1 MHFRPT
7 VPADTPELMRVSTF
21 RRQMEGEAVTT
32 VAGEVSTRQSHLT
45 SRLGESLMQDLV
57 RFERDGHKGELLEV
71 LAACV
76 RHGRNLLV
84 HLQIEDRMLPL
95 SVFPSDGLVHMP
107 LPIETFLEMPLGDL
121 RVINYEPP
129 SLRPPNEKRHGLAR
143 LLPADAPVFTPLAPL
158 LWELALRGSRD
169 ELLPEIAGTAAYRIA
184 PGMDLRVL
192 NLVGSL
198 AAAAQKLQKQTS
210 NLREIA
216 AWPGFDRQ
224 RAMRMLNGLYLQ
236 AGLMVS
242 RSHPAATNEG

>member
-7 VPADTPELMRVSTF
+7 VPADTPELMRISTF
-21 RRQMEGEAVTT
+21 RRQLESEAATT
-32 VAGEVSTRQSHLT
+32 GGGALSTRQSQLS

-57 RFERDGHKGELLEV
+57 RFEREGHKGELLEV

-76 RHGRNLLV
+76 RHGRSLLV

-95 SVFPSDGLVHMP
+95 SVFPTDGLVHMP
-107 LPIETFLEMPLGDL
+107 LPLERFLEMPLGDL
-121 RVINYEPP
+121 RVVNYEPP
-129 SLRPPNEKRHGLAR
+129 TMRPPSEKRHGLAR
-143 LLPADAPVFTPLAPL
+143 LIGADAPVFLPLAPL

-169 ELLPEIAGTAAYRIA
+169 ELLPEIAGNAAYRIA
-184 PGMDLRVL
+184 PGMELQGL
-192 NLVGSL
+192 NLTGSL

-236 AGLMVS
+236 AGLVIS
-242 RSHPAATNEG
+242 RTHPAATSEA